1 MRRLGNE
8 VHGFSLP
15 PSLEPHAVPGPE
27 CSQFFET
34 EEYGT
39 VLDYVSLQEWLG
51 NTGPEVAVHFAA
63 QPLVSVS
70 QKKRSDTFQTNVEGT
85 LNFLKAVEIT
95 PSIEV
100 ALVITTDKVYLPE
113 KGRRHVESDPLGGA
127 EPYSQS
133 KAVADFL
140 TQEWAKSS
148 SKAWGI
154 ARAGNIIGYGDRS
167 PGRLLPDIARSFET
181 KEPLSV
187 RNPSHVRP
195 WQHVLE
201 CVSAYQHILDYVSK
215 DLSAGS
221 CEIFNVGPDAFSSF
235 SVGDVVLQASKTVEF
250 SVLSHSPTQNLL
262 ETPELQLSSQKA
274 IEILDWMPKLSFE
287 ESISWTL
294 SPLMNQERVADVI
307 EDQVEQYLSL

>member
-1 MRRLGNE
+1 M
-8 VHGFSLP
+8 
-15 PSLEPHAVPGPE
+15 
-27 CSQFFET
+27 
-34 EEYGT
+34 
-39 VLDYVSLQEWLG
+39 
-51 NTGPEVAVHFAA
+51 HFAA

-167 PGRLLPDIARSFET
+167 PGRLFPDIARSFET

-195 WQHVLE
+195 WQHVL
-201 CVSAYQHILDYVSK
+201 
-215 DLSAGS
+215 
-221 CEIFNVGPDAFSSF
+221 
-235 SVGDVVLQASKTVEF
+235 
-250 SVLSHSPTQNLL
+250 
-262 ETPELQLSSQKA
+262 
-274 IEILDWMPKLSFE
+274 
-287 ESISWTL
+287 
-294 SPLMNQERVADVI
+294 
-307 EDQVEQYLSL
+307 